1 MKTQD
6 KRPDGSNIN
15 ENHSGKTAQG
25 KTIGMPDMQKNADSA
40 QPQQTQVKQQANPS
54 KQQWQQRVPSAQA
67 EWKKLS
73 ESELLQSN
81 GDPKRLAGLVEK
93 RYDISHSAAETQ
105 VNRFL
110 NK

>member
-6 KRPDGSNIN
+6 KRPDGSHIN

-25 KTIGMPDMQKNADSA
+25 KTIGMPDTQKNADSTR
-40 QPQQTQVKQQANPS
+40 PQQTQVKQQANPS
-54 KQQWQQRVPSAQA
+54 KQQWQQRVPSAQT

-73 ESELLQSN
+73 EAELLQSN